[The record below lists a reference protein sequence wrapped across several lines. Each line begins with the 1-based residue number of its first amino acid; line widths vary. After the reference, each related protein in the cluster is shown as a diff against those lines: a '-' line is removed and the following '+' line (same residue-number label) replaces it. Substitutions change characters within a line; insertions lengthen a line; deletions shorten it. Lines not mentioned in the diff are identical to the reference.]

1 VEFDDQLL
9 RRVNRSRK
17 GYTALAA
24 TIDLLAIRSMT
35 STDPREARQRLNDLQ
50 GGVSASITLYPGGA
64 DYRVCFAG
72 DSVFLVQELEPEV
85 DGTNAWAN
93 FCGHIFAISCL
104 LNDMDR
110 GIENPGL
117 RVIIA
122 AGSLLQITDP
132 DSWKGTPWAA
142 QTEHWFVLTG
152 ASEGL
157 RKCTRAEGVGS
168 GGGFVGGYC
177 WHERPGV
184 PGEFLGT
191 RLSKLSPFSYQ
202 RAELYPQIYDWMKAS
217 AERSAVLASDP

>member
-1 VEFDDQLL
+1 MEFDDQLL

-142 QTEHWFVLTG
+142 QSIGSF
-152 ASEGL
+152 S
-157 RKCTRAEGVGS
+157 RALAKGS
-168 GGGFVGGYC
+168 GNAPAQRELEAAAASLAVI
-177 WHERPGV
+177 V
-184 PGEFLGT
+184 GT
-191 RLSKLSPFSYQ
+191 RGLESRVSSLA
-202 RAELYPQIYDWMKAS
+202 RA
-217 AERSAVLASDP
+217 